1 MHDRLS
7 HLYGCTCTNCQTEKQ
22 TLNLAFSDQLKPLL
36 NAVEKAFKKL
46 HKKKGY
52 KPEDLEDTKEYK
64 AIIDETYRVLASG
77 IEDNDLSEGLKEN
90 LEKDVYRFS
99 QLKIHAQLFEAAGLL
114 TDDKKQIKSF
124 AQFSKDIA
132 AIKKDY
138 NETYLEAEY
147 EFAVGS
153 SLMAEQWENYSDND
167 RYYLQYRTANDDRVR
182 DSHRALH
189 NITLPKTDA
198 FWDYYFAPNGWRCRC
213 TVVQV
218 LASSNTK
225 SDSKKAMIAGEK
237 ATTKLNKDGKNTL
250 DIFRFNPGKKGVV
263 FPPKHPY
270 NKVAGANKVKRKK

>member
-46 HKKKGY
+46 HKEKGY

-99 QLKIHAQLFEAAGLL
+99 QLKTHAQLFEAAGLL

-138 NETYLEAEY
+138 NENYLEAEY

-182 DSHRALH
+182 DNHRALH

-198 FWDYYFAPNGWRCRC
+198 FWDNYLPQNGWRCRC
-213 TVVQV
+213 TTVQV

-250 DIFRFNPGKKGVV
+250 EIFRFNSGKKGVV